1 MVFAF
6 DTGFLPALSADMQA
20 FIRVMYGFLQ
30 LLTIAA
36 ALPHAARYFGSE
48 RWGGYAQSSAWV
60 DAVQN
65 PVVGS
70 AVIASWIC
78 ATACLVIG
86 RFVVAA
92 ALANLAIN
100 YYLFISMRW
109 RGVLR
114 GMGAPGF
121 MAFWLGAAVFLLE
134 LTARHAPAVRSVA
147 LLTLQVDFALIM
159 LSAGVYKLVA
169 GYTTGD
175 GMDLGMVNPAW
186 GYWPRYWSRRRTDDP
201 AFRLLNHMA
210 WTTEVVAGVAMLF
223 PATRFVGALAILI
236 SFVFIATQIRLGFL
250 CEMVIVCCMLFFG
263 PATWGNRAI
272 AGLSPLVGASAAP
285 AGTPLPHF

>member
-78 ATACLVIG
+78 ATVCLVIG

-121 MAFWLGAAVFLLE
+121 M
-134 LTARHAPAVRSVA
+134 
-147 LLTLQVDFALIM
+147 
-159 LSAGVYKLVA
+159 
-169 GYTTGD
+169 
-175 GMDLGMVNPAW
+175 
-186 GYWPRYWSRRRTDDP
+186 
-201 AFRLLNHMA
+201 
-210 WTTEVVAGVAMLF
+210 
-223 PATRFVGALAILI
+223 
-236 SFVFIATQIRLGFL
+236 FIATQIRLGFL

-285 AGTPLPHF
+285 AGTPLPHFVQMMLVVFCWMYLALLPVARVAMYYNQLTHRRLPGPAQRTVDAYTNAFGLVIWRVCSADVISFFIRIWEQDASGRRRVVADFEGF